1 MSLLIHAF
9 TLGPMENNT
18 YLVADTWTHE
28 AAVIDPS
35 FEIGRVL
42 KYAKNQ
48 GLEIR
53 QVWLTHAHFDHISG
67 VGDMLRALGDDLTV
81 ALHPADLD
89 LWAAGGGGAAFGLL
103 LTPARPP
110 NLALADGQRITLGN
124 YFIETRHAPGHTPGH
139 VIFYEND
146 NGVAFCGDVIF
157 RGSIG
162 RTDLPG
168 GNQNTLLESIRAQVL
183 TLPDATRLLSGH
195 GPETSV
201 GWEREH
207 NPFL

>member
-1 MSLLIHAF
+1 MSLLIHVF
-9 TLGPMENNT
+9 TLGPLENNT

-48 GLEIR
+48 GLDIR

-67 VGDMLRALGDDLTV
+67 VGDMLRVLSEDLKV
-81 ALHPADLD
+81 ALHLADLA
-89 LWAAGGGGAAFGLL
+89 LWNAGGGGAAFGLQ
-103 LTPARPP
+103 LTPARAPDME
-110 NLALADGQRITLGN
+110 LAHGQKLTLGN
-124 YFIETRHAPGHTPGH
+124 YSVEVRHAPGHTPGH
-139 VIFYEND
+139 VIFYERD

-168 GNQNTLLESIRAQVL
+168 GSLETLLESIRAQVL

-195 GPETSV
+195 GPETTV
-201 GWEREH
+201 GWERGH